1 MNDAIFP
8 ARLTRCPEDRESE
21 PFIHGHWHQD
31 LSVRR
36 SRIPGKN
43 TVLCVYLGL
52 VHLLLLV
59 LLGLAWSERP
69 GLTSAVPTGGRT
81 WSPVQHLVEYDIS
94 NEHATDHNIY
104 SQYSGPPTRENEEA
118 WIRLINPIYFNA
130 TRDELER
137 AGESMVNVVKLTGGG
152 YLATIGVYHE
162 LHCLRQLR
170 FWLYREHYYPNLT
183 DSQFRYS
190 HRHLDHCLETLRLT
204 IMCHGNTA
212 LYSFNWNKP
221 TEYRPATQ
229 SSSRSVC
236 VKWASI
242 HDWALSRK
250 TSTTPSLVRLSDVE
264 DPSRGREQR

>member
-118 WIRLINPIYFNA
+118 WIRLINRSSPPPLFSGKDGETNDTVAIYFNA

-162 LHCLRQLR
+162 LHCLVRGPETSR
-170 FWLYREHYYPNLT
+170 FEAKAEP
-183 DSQFRYS
+183 
-190 HRHLDHCLETLRLT
+190 
-204 IMCHGNTA
+204 
-212 LYSFNWNKP
+212 
-221 TEYRPATQ
+221 
-229 SSSRSVC
+229 
-236 VKWASI
+236 
-242 HDWALSRK
+242 
-250 TSTTPSLVRLSDVE
+250 
-264 DPSRGREQR
+264 